1 EEGFM
6 SKCKGLTG
14 GVAAALA
21 LLAIVGLPAFAET
34 QVEDFDDGTLDGVW
48 RSGNFFGGAQ
58 ANSIVIDG
66 GVLTFTKTGA
76 AAASTESIGLADG
89 VVDNRFPA
97 PWTVEFTIPDA
108 TDFVAD
114 GAYLVAR
121 FWKPGVPLA
130 DWVAVA

>member
-1 EEGFM
+1 
-6 SKCKGLTG
+6 
-14 GVAAALA
+14 
-21 LLAIVGLPAFAET
+21 
-34 QVEDFDDGTLDGVW
+34 
-48 RSGNFFGGAQ
+48 
-58 ANSIVIDG
+58 G

-76 AAASTESIGLADG
+76 AAASTEYIGLADG

-121 FWKPGVPLA
+121 FWKPGDPLA
-130 DWVAVA
+130 DWVAVANTGGTINIALSGGSPVMYSFDAGTTTSLKLKFDVELSGLT